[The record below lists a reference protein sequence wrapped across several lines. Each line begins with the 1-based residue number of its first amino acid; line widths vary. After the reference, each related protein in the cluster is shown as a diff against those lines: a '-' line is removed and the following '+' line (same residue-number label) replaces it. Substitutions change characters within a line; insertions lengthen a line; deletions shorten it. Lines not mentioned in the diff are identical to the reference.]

1 MSKRGLTPKQIKYCR
16 ERAAGKDYASAYK
29 AAGYSDKAGKKVMRD
44 NAYNMES
51 KNTDILKRIADLQ
64 ARADAGGIMTRQ
76 QRMQLLNDFALD
88 PAVKDQDRL
97 RALDQLAR
105 MQSDYSD
112 RLEISGGAAVQLSYA
127 DRIDAIKQS
136 LQDAE

>member
-1 MSKRGLTPKQIKYCR
+1 MSKRGLTPKQVKYCR
-16 ERAAGKDYASAYK
+16 ERAAGKDYAAAYK

-44 NAYNMES
+44 NAFNMET

-76 QRMQLLNDFALD
+76 QRMQLLNDIALAD
-88 PAVKDQDRL
+88 GTKTQDKI

-105 MQSDYSD
+105 MNADYTDRVDVTGNASVTMSYTD
-112 RLEISGGAAVQLSYA
+112 RL
-127 DRIDAIKQS
+127 DAIRRA